1 MIFRQL
7 FDSTSSTYS
16 YLLASRHGG
25 EALIIDPVLERVDR
39 YIQLLKELDLRLVK
53 AIDTHLHAD
62 HITGLDALRER
73 TRCITVMGEQTKA
86 DVVSIRVADGDRVDI
101 EGLSLE
107 AIYTPGHTDDSY
119 SYILPD
125 RVFTGDT
132 LLIRGTGRTD
142 FQNGNARAQYDS
154 LFGRLLKLPEETLV
168 YPAHDYKGDTVSTI
182 GEERAFNPR
191 LQVKSID
198 EYVELM
204 KNLNLPNPKMMDVAV
219 PANMRIGLARDIV
232 TGRGWTLTAEEAK
245 QILGKP
251 DVALID
257 LRENQERRKDGTIPG
272 SLHVPYPDVEESLK
286 ADGLLQHLAKGGG
299 KRLIFFCTY
308 GQRSAMAVQ
317 AAQAAGLETSR
328 HIRGGLQAW
337 QQAHG
342 PLTH

>member
-16 YLLASRHGG
+16 YLLASRRGG

-86 DVVSIRVADGDRVDI
+86 DVVSIRVTDGDRVDI

-107 AIYTPGHTDDSY
+107 ALYTPGHTDDSY
-119 SYILPD
+119 SYIQPD

-182 GEERAFNPR
+182 GEEKAFNPR

-204 KNLNLPNPKMMDVAV
+204 SHLNLPNPKMMDVAV
-219 PANMRIGLARDIV
+219 PANMRIGLARDIAI
-232 TGRGWTLTAEEAK
+232 GQGWTLTAEEAK
-245 QILGKP
+245 QVLGKP
-251 DVALID
+251 EIALID
-257 LRENQERRKDGTIPG
+257 LREEQERRKDGIIPG
-272 SLHVPYPDVEESLK
+272 SLHVPYPDVEEGLK
-286 ADGLLQHLAKGGG
+286 TEGLLQNLAKGGG
-299 KRLIFFCTY
+299 KRLIFFCTF

-317 AAQAAGLETSR
+317 AAQAAGLTSSR
-328 HIRGGLQAW
+328 HIQGGLQAW